1 MHVHPWCGIAR
12 LVFVHEAMRPCFHVV
27 PVVVRR
33 KRIHTC
39 LSDLAVQS
47 IQGKLRAKVPAK
59 SSNLN
64 FEGYSLE
71 FVRMEIWYK
80 LKYTHSWFGT
90 RKNMRQR
97 MYHFIILTHVTKL
110 FDGYFWH
117 LHLARKLWHV
127 PFFLCVRI
135 NDHIRISK
143 SPPQI
148 QHILNL
154 QGRGARKGKL
164 NDANYCNFVSF

>member
-1 MHVHPWCGIAR
+1 MCVLNMYI
-12 LVFVHEAMRPCFHVV
+12 LV
-27 PVVVRR
+27 
-33 KRIHTC
+33 
-39 LSDLAVQS
+39 
-47 IQGKLRAKVPAK
+47 QGKLKAKVPAR

-110 FDGYFWH
+110 FDGYF
-117 LHLARKLWHV
+117 
-127 PFFLCVRI
+127 
-135 NDHIRISK
+135 
-143 SPPQI
+143 
-148 QHILNL
+148 
-154 QGRGARKGKL
+154 
-164 NDANYCNFVSF
+164 

>member
-1 MHVHPWCGIAR
+1 MLDAITRR
-12 LVFVHEAMRPCFHVV
+12 LAIYH
-27 PVVVRR
+27 RR
-33 KRIHTC
+33 GEPRWWYYT
-39 LSDLAVQS
+39 
-47 IQGKLRAKVPAK
+47 QGKLRAKVPAK

-110 FDGYFWH
+110 FDGYF
-117 LHLARKLWHV
+117 
-127 PFFLCVRI
+127 
-135 NDHIRISK
+135 
-143 SPPQI
+143 
-148 QHILNL
+148 
-154 QGRGARKGKL
+154 
-164 NDANYCNFVSF
+164 